1 LWASQTDLFSA
12 ISAGATFYSNTARAP
27 YTFNPTYPYIVDRAF
42 TFRNYRTA
50 TGGTGFTTGLTAYS
64 CSNYTPYTFRGATLG
79 NYPGSSATLAL
90 QDIFCSSSGPTASL
104 ITLYSSAN
112 NPFVSGNT
120 SAWYSDACGLTAFNP
135 VSSTATAAQ
144 YFAGIIEG
152 GFAAYISFS
161 TSGSNVATYQGLYNL
176 STCSTGPWPDTNTSP
191 TAGGDTYVSYTE
203 PSATGDFK
211 QEANDI
217 AQNIINSFVRC
228 YYLNDYQQS
237 DPCPLGL
244 VTVQVG
250 IVQAGEVVSMIS
262 KEVAND
268 TAHDMAE
275 GRRICLN
282 EELIGRPCTE
292 TTISNPEPL
301 PILGKDLNL
310 TFEQELCSFT
320 TTLSLAGIWDTQPL
334 HIANSAS
341 IKKLTICTEAGNEDI
356 YVPYWTSSDASD
368 GDFVN
373 FYVAADST
381 IDFNPTAIDVVK
393 DAPAP

>member
-1 LWASQTDLFSA
+1 
-12 ISAGATFYSNTARAP
+12 
-27 YTFNPTYPYIVDRAF
+27 
-42 TFRNYRTA
+42 
-50 TGGTGFTTGLTAYS
+50 
-64 CSNYTPYTFRGATLG
+64 
-79 NYPGSSATLAL
+79 
-90 QDIFCSSSGPTASL
+90 L

-120 SAWYSDACGLTAFNP
+120 SAWYSDACGLTAFTP